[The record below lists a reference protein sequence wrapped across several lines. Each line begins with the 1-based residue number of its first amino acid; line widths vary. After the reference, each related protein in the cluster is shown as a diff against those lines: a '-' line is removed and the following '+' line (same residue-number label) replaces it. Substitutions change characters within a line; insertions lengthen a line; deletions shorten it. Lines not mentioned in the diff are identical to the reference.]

1 MQDLDGWPEKVKL
14 MQQNWIGKSEGMN
27 FSFRVKDSDET
38 INVFTTRPD
47 TIMGVS
53 FIAISS
59 SHRSVGIFQRIEKI
73 LKAL

>member
-1 MQDLDGWPEKVKL
+1 
-14 MQQNWIGKSEGMN
+14 MN

-47 TIMGVS
+47 TIMGIS

-59 SHRSVGIFQRIEKI
+59 SHKISRDLSSDRDDIKKFIEKQKKFKQSEAEI
-73 LKAL
+73 AKQKKE

>member
-1 MQDLDGWPEKVKL
+1 
-14 MQQNWIGKSEGMN
+14 MN

-59 SHRSVGIFQRIEKI
+59 SHKI
-73 LKAL
+73 SWDLSKDREDIKKVYRETKQ